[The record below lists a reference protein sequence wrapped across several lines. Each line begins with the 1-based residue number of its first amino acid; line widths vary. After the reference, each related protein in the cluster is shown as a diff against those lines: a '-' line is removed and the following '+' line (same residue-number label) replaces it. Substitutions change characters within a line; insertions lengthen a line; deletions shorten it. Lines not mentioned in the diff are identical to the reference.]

1 LPPAEELTNFEAVR
15 LFLERAREAHSG
27 FALTEQNVPPLARLS
42 RKLDGI
48 PLAIELAA
56 ARTRLLTVEQI
67 LERLEDPLALLTSGS
82 RVAAPRHQ
90 TLRATLQWSYELLSD
105 QGRALL
111 DRFSVFA
118 GGWTLGAAEAVGT
131 GGRVMAERVLD
142 LLSELVEKSLV
153 VVEDSPADAGALR
166 YGMLEPIRQFGREKL
181 EENGEAPEARL
192 RHAEHYM
199 ALAETAEP
207 ELLGPDQDTWLQRLR
222 VEFGNLRAA
231 LSWSSCSWMVIRG
244 SARTSCGCVW

>member
-1 LPPAEELTNFEAVR
+1 
-15 LFLERAREAHSG
+15 
-27 FALTEQNVPPLARLS
+27 
-42 RKLDGI
+42 
-48 PLAIELAA
+48 
-56 ARTRLLTVEQI
+56 
-67 LERLEDPLALLTSGS
+67 
-82 RVAAPRHQ
+82 
-90 TLRATLQWSYELLSD
+90 
-105 QGRALL
+105 
-111 DRFSVFA
+111 VFA

-207 ELLGPDQDTWLQRLR
+207 ELLGSDQDTWLQRLR

-231 LSWSSCSWMVIRG
+231 LSWSLQPDRDSRERADELRLRLVAALWRFWDVEGFEEGKQWLQTALERDPGGFPASGPRRSGGSASSSCSSKTTGRPLPPSKRPSRSTKN
-244 SARTSCGCVW
+244 SAIGRAPRSRSLASDGPYCTDFTTSAYRLSSGRAKP